1 MHTDFYCISVILVEG
16 GLCYTMKCRVQNSE
30 TANGLNTEYLF
41 CCFIFKERV
50 MSTGEAPRI
59 ILTSRGFSH

>member
-1 MHTDFYCISVILVEG
+1 MHTDSSCISVILEEG
-16 GLCYTMKCRVQNSE
+16 GLCYAMKYRVHNSE
-30 TANGLNTEYLF
+30 RVSRLNEYLF

-59 ILTSRGFSH
+59 ILTSRVFSH